1 MVILINQ
8 MSIARIV
15 MSIPH
20 MSHLYFVISTMT
32 RICTFLFLMLAP
44 SLLSAQEV
52 LKVQHYGVDQGLPQ
66 SSVWDIIQDDY
77 GFLWVSTADG
87 LCRFDGYNFTT
98 YRNNQDD
105 SLSIGAN
112 SQHLMA
118 IDKEGDLWMT
128 HEQGFDRYH
137 SIKGTFQNLFHYE
150 SRINVFNKTI
160 GEDKA
165 GNIWVWI
172 GGEGLLKY
180 DKDNGK
186 LLKKYS
192 FQGKEAWRNQ
202 EYSRSALLDNRGK
215 IWITQSGTSTQSSYS
230 LVSFDP
236 KTELL
241 STLPL
246 ASEIYTLC
254 ALNDSVM
261 LVGTRHSLL
270 RYNTITNTFNEVR
283 FNFKDEDAGGYSS
296 TEIIQISD
304 TEFWVGTTKGI
315 FIYDDQM
322 RKFTHHYTSLSGGKK
337 NFLFVQ
343 TLYRDHSGNIWIG
356 TNGDGLKKY
365 APKGQPFNHYKSNSD
380 KGDIVKSIYADGKDR
395 VLVGYYDNGFD
406 IFSKR
411 YGFVKKVRVGQS
423 RTVFPGDMVYAMTGL
438 DETKILV
445 SIAGSAPAFGIFNLV
460 DETFTNITNHVYAKI
475 GLRPTAN
482 AYPVAVKT
490 PQNKILFNYADALL
504 EVKLNKNLQPDIQL
518 INRFDN
524 EVINTIFEDEE
535 GTRWVGTLN
544 GYYVNSADNS
554 GWKKGNPMLSK
565 QIKTIAEDSEGKMWF
580 GTVNGLYVLDKKGN
594 ILQTHQMGK
603 GLINDFIYGIL
614 RDNHG
619 DMWFSHNKG
628 ITRYDHHNKIFRNFT
643 VEDGLQ
649 SNEFNT
655 GAYFKN
661 STGELF
667 FGGINGVN
675 SFFPEDIQVN
685 QQLPKIQ
692 ITRVELNDALLS
704 SDTVIW
710 AKKELVFNY
719 DQNTVSF
726 EFAGM
731 EFTEPIKN
739 QYAYRMMG
747 IDKDWIRS
755 GNKRFARYANM
766 PPGKYVFEV
775 KASNNDGVWNE
786 NPARMKIVIIPP
798 YWQTT
803 WFRSILVVL
812 ALAIV
817 STIVWLISHQ
827 RYLRK
832 LRIFE
837 MKQTIQHDRDRIS
850 RELHDNVGAQLSL
863 ISSNLDWV
871 ANPVS
876 VLSDQER
883 SNRLE
888 DVSRISKDVIG
899 TLRETIWA
907 LKKSEILFSDFTDK
921 LKLIV
926 QQQVSILPSVEL
938 NFCDDGT
945 DSLLLNPEEALHL
958 LRICQEA
965 IQNSLKH
972 SGLKKLDI
980 SWHCKNGKYEICIKD
995 DGHGFNKYVKSN
1007 EHYGLEN
1014 MKQRAEEI
1022 EASFTIDTE
1031 EGKGTSVSISK

>member
-1 MVILINQ
+1 MLRLLI
-8 MSIARIV
+8 
-15 MSIPH
+15 
-20 MSHLYFVISTMT
+20 
-32 RICTFLFLMLAP
+32 FLFLMLMS

-87 LCRFDGYNFTT
+87 LCRFDGYSFTT

-105 SLSIGAN
+105 SLSIGGN

-128 HEQGFDRYH
+128 HEQGFDRYY
-137 SIKGTFQNLFHYE
+137 STKGTFQNLFHYE

-192 FQGKEAWRNQ
+192 FQGEEAWRNY
-202 EYSRSALLDNRGK
+202 EYSRSALLDDRGK
-215 IWITQSGTSTQSSYS
+215 IWITQSGLSTQSSYS
-230 LVSFDP
+230 LVTFDP

-261 LVGTRHSLL
+261 LVGTPHSIL
-270 RYNTITNTFNEVR
+270 RYNTITNTFTEIR
-283 FNFKDEDAGGYSS
+283 FNFKDVKVDGYSS
-296 TEIIQISD
+296 TEILQVSEK
-304 TEFWVGTTKGI
+304 EFWVGTTKGI

-337 NFLFVQ
+337 DLLFVQ
-343 TLYRDHSGNIWIG
+343 TLYKDHSGNIWIG

-365 APKGQPFNHYKSNSD
+365 APREQPFNHYKSNSN
-380 KGDIVKSIYADGKDR
+380 KGDIVKSIYADGKDL

-411 YGFVKKVRVGQS
+411 NGFVKKVRVGQS
-423 RTVFPGDMVYAMTGL
+423 STIFPGDMVYAMMGL
-438 DETKILV
+438 DETKILM
-445 SIAGSAPAFGIFNLV
+445 SIAGKAPAFGIYNST
-460 DETFTNITNHVYAKI
+460 DENFTNITNQVYAKI
-475 GLRPTAN
+475 GLRPNAN
-482 AYPVAVKT
+482 VYPVAIKT
-490 PQNKILFNYADALL
+490 PQNNILFNYADALL
-504 EVKLNKNLQPDIQL
+504 EVKLDNNHQPDIQL

-524 EVINTIFEDEE
+524 EVINTVFEDGE

-544 GYYVNSADNS
+544 GYYVSHANNP
-554 GWKKGNPMLSK
+554 GWEKGNPTLSK
-565 QIKTIAEDSEGKMWF
+565 QVKTIAEDAEGNMWF
-580 GTVNGLYVLDKKGN
+580 GTVNGLYVLNKAGF
-594 ILQTHQMGK
+594 ILKTYSMGE
-603 GLINDFIYGIL
+603 GLVNDFIYGIL
-614 RDNHG
+614 RDNQG

-628 ITRYDHHNKIFRNFT
+628 ITRYDHQQKTFRHFS

-655 GAYFKN
+655 GAYFK
-661 STGELF
+661 SPTGELF
-667 FGGINGVN
+667 FGGINGTN
-675 SFFPEDIQVN
+675 SFFPDDIQDN
-685 QQLPKIQ
+685 QQLPMVQ
-692 ITRVELNDALLS
+692 ITRVELNDELLKT
-704 SDTVIW
+704 DTVIW
-710 AKKELVFNY
+710 AKEKLVFDY
-719 DQNTVSF
+719 TQNTVSF

-731 EFTEPIKN
+731 EFTEPRKN
-739 QYAYRMMG
+739 QYAYRMDG

-755 GNKRFARYANM
+755 GSKRFARYANM
-766 PPGKYVFEV
+766 PPGEYIFEV

-786 NPARMKIVIIPP
+786 KPANVRIVIVPP

-803 WFRSILVVL
+803 WFRLILFVL
-812 ALAIV
+812 AIAMV
-817 STIVWLISHQ
+817 SSIAWLISRQ

-850 RELHDNVGAQLSL
+850 RELHDNVGSQLSL

-871 ANPVS
+871 SNPVTPLNELEKS
-876 VLSDQER
+876 K
-883 SNRLE
+883 RLE
-888 DVSRISKDVIG
+888 EVSRISKDVI
-899 TLRETIWA
+899 THLRETIWA
-907 LKKSEILFSDFTDK
+907 LKKSEISFSDLTDK
-921 LKLIV
+921 LKLIA
-926 QQQVSILPSVEL
+926 QQQVSILPSIDL
-938 NFCDDGT
+938 NFRDRGV
-945 DSLLLNPEEALHL
+945 DSLQLKPDEALNL
-958 LRICQEA
+958 LRVCQEA
-965 IQNSLKH
+965 IHNAIKH

-980 SWHCKNGKYEICIKD
+980 SWHCRNGNYEVSIKD
-995 DGHGFNKYVKSN
+995 DGRGFNQVSN
-1007 EHYGLEN
+1007 SSEHYGLEN
-1014 MKQRAEEI
+1014 MKQRAAEI
-1022 EASFTIDTE
+1022 EAAIAINTEVGSGTTIT
-1031 EGKGTSVSISK
+1031 ISKWRT